1 MSLECSRTNGTRFG
15 VVYKEY
21 FGFDRERVLRH
32 EEPFLNKAKVIVDRP
47 MKRRIRSTIAI
58 AHDSIETM
66 RRLMNVRS

>member
-1 MSLECSRTNGTRFG
+1 MTYEHKETNGARIGFLN
-15 VVYKEY
+15 KEY

-32 EEPFLNKAKVIVDRP
+32 EEPFLNKTKVIVDRP

-58 AHDSIETM
+58 ARDSIETM